1 MYNTSCANLKGKNEN
16 NVVSCPVPI
25 FRPDLF
31 RHQQLPIFSEM
42 ISSVS
47 YISPTQRHLFGARR
61 ACLLKDRQYRPMYWS
76 QDPKRCFLSFS
87 LSISYILCSGTSIHT
102 FRRSSTSFKLPSPGL
117 LFFCTRDKD
126 FWLETVLIDT
136 MVTITSEFF
145 LRNAFGKGKKK
156 ILQEPNPHTRLNNR
170 RNFPFFFL
178 CFFALKKHKKGMQSD
193 VFAVSS

>member
-47 YISPTQRHLFGARR
+47 YIQSNTASSVWSEASLFVKGSTVPPHVLIARSPTV
-61 ACLLKDRQYRPMYWS
+61 
-76 QDPKRCFLSFS
+76 FS
-87 LSISYILCSGTSIHT
+87 LSASAIYYVPEHPSIH
-102 FRRSSTSFKLPSPGL
+102 SADPAHPSNSPAPDYF
-117 LFFCTRDKD
+117 FFCTGDKD

-145 LRNAFGKGKKK
+145 LRNAFGKEKKNSPGTK
-156 ILQEPNPHTRLNNR
+156 SSYSTEQSTK
-170 RNFPFFFL
+170 FSFFL
-178 CFFALKKHKKGMQSD
+178 CFLL
-193 VFAVSS
+193 